1 MALKKWVR
9 FTLFLSAYSPLFAL
23 LVLRILLDN
32 YKVITEWNLFSVG
45 ISLIF
50 IVVLF
55 SNFILYYLLRKSK
68 KDDNYKH
75 ITIKHK
81 ENLNHV
87 YLEYLVTYIIPFLNI
102 NYSNIKDIFLLFL
115 LLMVV
120 CFMYLKSN
128 LIYVNPMINLFGY
141 NLFKIDDPF
150 QNEYMLLTKQNKL
163 LLDVSIKAVSI
174 HENIIM
180 ECDEDE

>member
-1 MALKKWVR
+1 MVLKKWVR
-9 FTLFLSAYSPLFAL
+9 LTLFLSAYTPLFAL
-23 LVLRILLDN
+23 LGLRILFDN
-32 YKVITEWNLFSVG
+32 YKVITEWNMFSFG
-45 ISLIF
+45 ILLIS
-50 IVVLF
+50 IVIIF

-68 KDDNYKH
+68 KEDNCKH
-75 ITIKHK
+75 IMIKHK

-102 NYSNIKDIFLLFL
+102 NYSNITDIFLLLL
-115 LLMVV
+115 LLMIV
-120 CFMYLKSN
+120 CFMYIKSN
-128 LIYVNPMINLFGY
+128 LIYVNPIINLLGY

-150 QNEYMLLTKQNKL
+150 QNEYMLLTKRNKL
-163 LLDVSIKAVSI
+163 LLDVAIKAVSV

>member
-1 MALKKWVR
+1 MVLKKWVR

-23 LVLRILLDN
+23 LGLRILLDN
-32 YKVITEWNLFSVG
+32 YTVITEWDMFSLGV
-45 ISLIF
+45 SLIF
-50 IVVLF
+50 IVIIF

-68 KDDNYKH
+68 KEDRYKH
-75 ITIKHK
+75 ITVKHK
-81 ENLNHV
+81 ENLNHI
-87 YLEYLVTYIIPFLNI
+87 YLEYLITYIIPFFFFF
-102 NYSNIKDIFLLFL
+102 YSNVKDIFLLFL
-115 LLMVV
+115 LLIVV

-163 LLDVSIKAVSI
+163 LLDVSIKAVPV
-174 HENIIM
+174 HENIVM